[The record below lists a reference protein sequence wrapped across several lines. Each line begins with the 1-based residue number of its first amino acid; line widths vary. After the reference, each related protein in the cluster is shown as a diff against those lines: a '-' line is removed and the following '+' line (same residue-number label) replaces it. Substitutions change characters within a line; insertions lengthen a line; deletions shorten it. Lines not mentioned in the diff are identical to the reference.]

1 MRAQRVSPG
10 SERILVT
17 EDLTGLN
24 LPRHI
29 AIIMDGNGRWAQQR
43 GLPRLQGHYEGRKAT
58 RRVVEA
64 CVDWKIG
71 ALSVYAF
78 SVENWRRPLEEVEG
92 LLELMTTALEEELAD
107 LCRNDV
113 RLLASGRLGELPDPL
128 QQVLNVAVRR
138 TAGNRGLV
146 LNLLVNYG
154 GRAEIVDAARALARQ
169 VQSGA
174 MTPEGLTEGT
184 LSRYLYAPD
193 LPDPD
198 LIIRPGGE
206 QRLSNFLLWE
216 AAYSELVY
224 QDVLWPDYTR
234 VHLLE
239 AIREF
244 SRRQRRYGGV
254 PDAGSDTG

>member
-1 MRAQRVSPG
+1 LSA
-10 SERILVT
+10 EN
-17 EDLTGLN
+17 LTGLN

-92 LLELMTTALEEELAD
+92 LLELMATALEEELAE

-113 RLLASGRLGELPDPL
+113 RLLASGRLGELPEPL
-128 QQVLNVAVRR
+128 QQVLERAKLS
-138 TAGNRGLV
+138 TAGNQGLV
-146 LNLLVNYG
+146 FNLLINYG
-154 GRAEIVDAARALARQ
+154 GRAEIVDAARAFAQR
-169 VQSGA
+169 VQRGGVS
-174 MTPEGLTEGT
+174 PDFLTEQS
-184 LSRYLYAPD
+184 LRDYLYAPE

-216 AAYSELVY
+216 AAYSELIY

-234 VHLLE
+234 EHLLA
-239 AIREF
+239 AIQEY

-254 PDAGSDTG
+254 IDTDTEAG

>member
-1 MRAQRVSPG
+1 MVA
-10 SERILVT
+10 

-24 LPRHI
+24 LPRHL

-128 QQVLNVAVRR
+128 QKVLHLAVRR

-154 GRAEIVDAARALARQ
+154 GRAEVVDAARAFARQ
-169 VQSGA
+169 VQAGVAAPDSLS
-174 MTPEGLTEGT
+174 EES

-234 VHLLE
+234 SHLLE

-254 PDAGSDTG
+254 PDADDDAG